1 MIKKLKDDNYIE
13 LGYDKASGKYI
24 TQVKDKNGNEIDYHY
39 DGNPTD
45 AAYTMKSFIRE
56 YGGLLNEE
64 TDIDKIAKKKA
75 KETKKK
81 TKGYKLNPLSTFVL
95 PDYEVGI
102 SKFNQHMGI
111 SDLSSTTG
119 STNCGLSAESKIV
132 ARANAASAG
141 ESSGDTGGGEASG
154 GMGESLK
161 EGYSRSWYIAQMR
174 NWGCP
179 YNFDGK
185 KDSQVLAI
193 YYKELEKQKELQKK
207 KNKVVEKPIYTT
219 EEDDNDI
226 TFDGDSYWKD
236 GVEFE
241 DDKNAEEFF
250 NKEGN

>member
-64 TDIDKIAKKKA
+64 ADIDKLAKKKA
-75 KETKKK
+75 KETEKK
-81 TKGYKLNPLSTFVL
+81 TKKSKLNPLATFVL
-95 PDYEVGI
+95 PDYEAGI
-102 SKFNQHMGI
+102 ATFNKNMGI
-111 SDLSSTTG
+111 SDTSSTTG
-119 STNCGLSAESKIV
+119 SICGET
-132 ARANAASAG
+132 
-141 ESSGDTGGGEASG
+141 SGGDVGGGEASG
-154 GMGESLK
+154 GMGESL
-161 EGYSRSWYIAQMR
+161 EESYSIDGLIKQMR
-174 NWGCP
+174 DWGCK
-179 YNFDGK
+179 YNFNNK
-185 KDSQVLAI
+185 KDSQIVAI

-207 KNKVVEKPIYTT
+207 KNKVVDKPIYTT

-226 TFDGDSYWKD
+226 TFDGDSYWKN